1 MGDFEQWLREA
12 AKELDVDYEILQP
25 RINDL
30 LDLTK
35 HVAHGPSRPAAPLT
49 AFLVGVS
56 AGQVGAGADAKVS
69 ADRALESI
77 KALVKIIEERYP
89 ADEGEA

>member
-1 MGDFEQWLREA
+1 MGDFEVWLREA
-12 AKELDVDYEILQP
+12 AKQLDVDYEVLQP

-56 AGQVGAGADAKVS
+56 AGQVGAAADAKVIS
-69 ADRALESI
+69 DRALESI
-77 KALVKIIEERYP
+77 KTLVKVIEEKYP
-89 ADEGEA
+89 SDEK

>member
-1 MGDFEQWLREA
+1 MGDFEVWLREA
-12 AKELDVDYEILQP
+12 AKQLDVDYEVLQP

-56 AGQVGAGADAKVS
+56 AGQVGASADAKVIS
-69 ADRALESI
+69 DRALESI
-77 KALVKIIEERYP
+77 KTLVKVIEEKYP
-89 ADEGEA
+89 SDEK

>member
-12 AKELDVDYEILQP
+12 AEELDVDYEILQP

-35 HVAHGPSRPAAPLT
+35 HVAHGP
-49 AFLVGVS
+49 
-56 AGQVGAGADAKVS
+56 
-69 ADRALESI
+69 
-77 KALVKIIEERYP
+77 
-89 ADEGEA
+89 